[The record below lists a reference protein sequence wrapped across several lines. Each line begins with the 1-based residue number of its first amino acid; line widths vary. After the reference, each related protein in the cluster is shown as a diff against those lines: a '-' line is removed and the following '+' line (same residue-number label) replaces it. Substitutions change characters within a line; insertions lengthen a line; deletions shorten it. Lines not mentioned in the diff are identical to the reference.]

1 VSTATLVAPPAT
13 ARLLGWVRL
22 VHAFPVAMVTAATG
36 AVAWASGG
44 ESASPARIA
53 LVTLA
58 MFFGQCSVGIQNDYL
73 DRFRDGV
80 AKPAKP
86 IPAGLVGAAHAR
98 VAWVLCLAV
107 FAALHVSLGLPTL
120 AVGVA
125 ALSAGFSYNQRLKF
139 SRLGFLA
146 YVAGFSLLG
155 AWVWVATEAV
165 RAELL
170 WALVLGP
177 PMLAGLGISNM
188 IPDVVG
194 DARTGVRTLA
204 TALGRARAAAAS
216 WGLFAAGWLAA
227 LVGAAVVDVDA
238 TRLVLSLALS
248 LLLSAGGVAC
258 TAGGR
263 DWPAFRLYGLAT
275 AVVLVGWLWAA
286 G

>member
-1 VSTATLVAPPAT
+1 MSTATLVAPAVT

-22 VHAFPVAMVTAATG
+22 VHAFPVVMVTATTG
-36 AVAWASGG
+36 AVAWVSGG
-44 ESASPARIA
+44 EDASPARIG

-73 DRFRDGV
+73 DRGRDAV

-86 IPAGLVGAAHAR
+86 IPAGLVRATHAR
-98 VAWVLCLAV
+98 VAWVACLAV
-107 FAALHVSLGLPTL
+107 FAALHVPLGLPTL
-120 AVGVA
+120 GVGLA
-125 ALSAGFSYNQRLKF
+125 ALSAGFAYNQRLKF
-139 SRLGFLA
+139 SPFGFLA

-170 WALVLGP
+170 WALVFGP
-177 PMLAGLGISNM
+177 PMLAGLGISNT

-194 DARTGVRTLA
+194 DSRTGVATIA
-204 TALGRARAAAAS
+204 TALGPPLAATVS

-227 LVGAAVVDVDA
+227 LVGVAVVEVDA
-238 TRLVLSLALS
+238 TRFSLALAVS
-248 LLLSAGGVAC
+248 LVVGATGVAC
-258 TAGGR
+258 TVGGR
-263 DWPAFRLYGLAT
+263 DWPAFRLYGVAT
-275 AVVLVGWLWAA
+275 AVGLVGWLWAA